1 MKTIAT
7 INNIE
12 ITTATNSETLV
23 PIKPICIA
31 LGVDYPTQ
39 YTKITNDEIL
49 APTVVLR
56 PTVGED
62 GKTRDMLCLPFYYVY
77 GWLMT
82 INPKNVNEQSRDAIV
97 KYKLECYEAINKHFY
112 IKQQKQIE
120 SNEEEIQLLNLI
132 QEDTMIRKE
141 VDTRILQNKKRLNL
155 VRENRL
161 KDEPSL
167 F

>member
-23 PIKPICIA
+23 PIKPICTA
-31 LGVDYPTQ
+31 LGIDYPSQ
-39 YTKITNDEIL
+39 YTKIINDEIL
-49 APTVVLR
+49 ASSFVMR
-56 PTVGED
+56 PTVAED
-62 GKTRDMLCLPFYYVY
+62 GKTREMLCLPFYYVY

-82 INPKNVNEQSRDAIV
+82 INPKNVNEQSKGAVV

-112 IKQQKQIE
+112 IKQQKQIK

-141 VDTRILQNKKRLNL
+141 VDTRIHKNKKRLNL

-161 KDEPSL
+161 KDDPSL